1 MENQLNWRYRWKD
14 EEITMTMK
22 TAVVT
27 GSSSGFGFLTAL
39 ELAKEGYTVLATMRN
54 LTKGNALLKQAEE
67 NGLEDLIVLQELDVT
82 SEESIN
88 RLKEVLLEMGRVDVL
103 VNNAGFAGAGFIE
116 EIPVSEY
123 KAQFNTNVFG
133 MISVTQAVLPLM
145 RRQKSGTIINMSSIS
160 GRMGFPG
167 LSPYAASKYAVEG
180 WSECLRLE
188 MNAFG
193 VKVVLLE
200 PGSFQTNIWSSG
212 KQVTEM
218 SQRPDSPYAA
228 EMRKLKAY
236 TESSA
241 ETYGDPLEIAKTI
254 AAIVRKKNPRFRYP
268 IGKGVK
274 LTIWLKERVSWQL
287 WETIVKKMLN
297 KAVLK

>member
-1 MENQLNWRYRWKD
+1 
-14 EEITMTMK
+14 MTMK

-67 NGLEDLIVLQELDVT
+67 NALEGSIILQELDVT
-82 SEESIN
+82 SEGSISK
-88 RLKEVLLEMGRVDVL
+88 LKDVLLEIGRVDVL

-116 EIPVSEY
+116 EIPISEY
-123 KAQFNTNVFG
+123 KAQFDTNVFG

-145 RRQKSGTIINMSSIS
+145 RKQKSGTIINMSSIS

-188 MNAFG
+188 MNPFG

-218 SQRPDSPYAA
+218 SQRPDSPYAV
-228 EMRKLKAY
+228 EMKKLEAY
-236 TESSA
+236 TEKST
-241 ETYGDPLEIAKTI
+241 ETYGDPLEIAKSI
-254 AAIVRKKNPRFRYP
+254 AAIVRKKTPRFRYP

-274 LTIWLKERVSWQL
+274 LTIWLKDRVSWKL

-297 KAVLK
+297 KAVPK

>member
-1 MENQLNWRYRWKD
+1 
-14 EEITMTMK
+14 MTMK

-54 LTKGNALLKQAEE
+54 LTKGNALLKQAED
-67 NGLEDLIVLQELDVT
+67 NALEGSIILQELDVT
-82 SEESIN
+82 SEGSISK
-88 RLKEVLLEMGRVDVL
+88 LKDVLLEIGRVDVL

-116 EIPVSEY
+116 EIPISEY
-123 KAQFNTNVFG
+123 KAQFDTNVFG

-145 RRQKSGTIINMSSIS
+145 RKQKSGTIINMSSIS

-188 MNAFG
+188 MNPFG

-218 SQRPDSPYAA
+218 SQRPDSPYAD
-228 EMRKLKAY
+228 EMKKLEAY
-236 TESSA
+236 TEKST
-241 ETYGDPLEIAKTI
+241 ETYGDPLEIAKSI
-254 AAIVRKKNPRFRYP
+254 AAIVRKKTPRFRYP

-274 LTIWLKERVSWQL
+274 LTIWLKDRVSWKL

-297 KAVLK
+297 KAVPK

>member
-1 MENQLNWRYRWKD
+1 
-14 EEITMTMK
+14 
-22 TAVVT
+22 
-27 GSSSGFGFLTAL
+27 
-39 ELAKEGYTVLATMRN
+39 
-54 LTKGNALLKQAEE
+54 
-67 NGLEDLIVLQELDVT
+67 
-82 SEESIN
+82 
-88 RLKEVLLEMGRVDVL
+88 MGRVDVL

-123 KAQFNTNVFG
+123 KAQFDTNVFG

-218 SQRPDSPYAA
+218 SQRPDSPYAT
-228 EMRKLKAY
+228 EMRKLEAY

-254 AAIVRKKNPRFRYP
+254 AAIVRKKNPRFRHP

-274 LTIWLKERVSWQL
+274 LTIWLKDRVSWQL

-297 KAVLK
+297 KAVPK

>member
-1 MENQLNWRYRWKD
+1 
-14 EEITMTMK
+14 MTMK

-54 LTKGNALLKQAEE
+54 LTKGNALLKQAER
-67 NGLEDLIVLQELDVT
+67 NGLGGLIILQELDVT
-82 SEESIN
+82 SEESIT
-88 RLKEVLLEMGRVDVL
+88 RFKDVLIEIGRVDVL
-103 VNNAGFAGAGFIE
+103 INNAGFAGAGFIE

-123 KAQFNTNVFG
+123 KAQFDTNVFG

-145 RRQKSGTIINMSSIS
+145 RKQKSGTIINMSSIS

-188 MNAFG
+188 MNPFG

-218 SQRPDSPYAA
+218 SQRADSPYAA
-228 EMRKLKAY
+228 EMRKLEAY

-241 ETYGDPLEIAKTI
+241 ETYGDPLEIAKSI
-254 AAIVRKKNPRFRYP
+254 AAIVRKKNPRFRQP

-274 LTIWLKERVSWQL
+274 LTIWLKDRISWQL

>member
-1 MENQLNWRYRWKD
+1 
-14 EEITMTMK
+14 MTMK

-218 SQRPDSPYAA
+218 SQRPDSPYAP
-228 EMRKLKAY
+228 EMRKLEAY

-274 LTIWLKERVSWQL
+274 LTIWLKDRVSWQL

>member
-1 MENQLNWRYRWKD
+1 
-14 EEITMTMK
+14 MTMK

-67 NGLEDLIVLQELDVT
+67 NALEGSIILQELDVT
-82 SEESIN
+82 SEGSISK
-88 RLKEVLLEMGRVDVL
+88 LKDVLLEIGRVDVL

-116 EIPVSEY
+116 EIPISEY
-123 KAQFNTNVFG
+123 KAQFDTNVFG

-145 RRQKSGTIINMSSIS
+145 RKQKSGTIINMSSIS

-188 MNAFG
+188 MNPFG

-218 SQRPDSPYAA
+218 SQRPDSPYAD
-228 EMRKLKAY
+228 EMKKLEAY
-236 TESSA
+236 TEKST
-241 ETYGDPLEIAKTI
+241 ETYGDPLEIAKSI
-254 AAIVRKKNPRFRYP
+254 AAIVRKKTPRFRYP

-274 LTIWLKERVSWQL
+274 LTIWLKDRVSWKL

-297 KAVLK
+297 KAVPK

>member
-1 MENQLNWRYRWKD
+1 
-14 EEITMTMK
+14 MTMK

-123 KAQFNTNVFG
+123 KAQFDTNVFG

-145 RRQKSGTIINMSSIS
+145 RKQKSGTIINMSSIS

-188 MNAFG
+188 MNTFG

-228 EMRKLKAY
+228 EMRKLEAY

-274 LTIWLKERVSWQL
+274 LTIWLKDRVSWQL

>member
-1 MENQLNWRYRWKD
+1 
-14 EEITMTMK
+14 MTNK

-54 LTKGNALLKQAEE
+54 LTKGEALLKRAEE
-67 NGLEDLIVLQELDVT
+67 NALQGLIILQELDVT
-82 SEESIN
+82 SNVSIN
-88 RLKEVLLEMGRVDVL
+88 RLKDVLAEMGRVDVL

-123 KAQFNTNVFG
+123 KAQFDTNVFG

-145 RRQKSGTIINMSSIS
+145 RKQKSGTIINMSSIS

-188 MNAFG
+188 MNPFD

-200 PGSFQTNIWSSG
+200 PGSFQTNIWTSG

-218 SQRPDSPYAA
+218 SKAPDSPYAA
-228 EMRKLKAY
+228 EMKKLESY
-236 TESSA
+236 TEKSA
-241 ETYGDPLEIAKTI
+241 ETYGDPIEVAKTI
-254 AAIVRKKNPRFRYP
+254 TAIIRMKNPRFRHP
-268 IGKGVK
+268 IGQGVK
-274 LTIWLKERVSWQL
+274 LTIWLKDRLSWKL

>member
-1 MENQLNWRYRWKD
+1 
-14 EEITMTMK
+14 MTMK
-22 TAVVT
+22 IAVVT

-67 NGLEDLIVLQELDVT
+67 NALEDLIILQELDVT

-88 RLKEVLLEMGRVDVL
+88 RLKDVLLVMGRVDVL

-123 KAQFNTNVFG
+123 KAQFDTNVFG

-145 RRQKSGTIINMSSIS
+145 RKQKSGTIINMSSIS

-228 EMRKLKAY
+228 EMRKLEAY
-236 TESSA
+236 IDSSA

-254 AAIVRKKNPRFRYP
+254 TAIVRKKNPRFRYP

-274 LTIWLKERVSWQL
+274 LTIWLKDRVSWQL